1 MNNGLKNYTKQIR
14 LTVGNAAET
23 SININKEDANLHIS
37 LPLITTIGLNPIE
50 TILTFNL
57 QDKDEIDL
65 FGKGFKL
72 NFFNKVT
79 SSGTTIKVKNS
90 DGTIDEY
97 KSEDNYKNKETGLE
111 VKKIDDDN
119 YGAYHYEMKDKY
131 GNITEFKTTQ
141 NYPKTIS
148 YKNGDKLTTDFVAL
162 TKYINNG
169 KGDEIRFTKN
179 GSDYITKVEY
189 YHNNS
194 LINGVDIAYDSNKFI
209 SKISYRNGNTI
220 VGTSTFTF
228 LDSEITI
235 IDDLSGYRMKY
246 DLSNNRVVS
255 FIEGYDVKFTN
266 GHKTTIEY
274 NDRFTTL
281 INYKGKKT
289 YSFFDSDNLPTFE
302 MNEENEIVETEFDK
316 ETKALK
322 SNSGSIS
329 FNTLENLLDS
339 TDISSFDNSG
349 LTVTKVSQTDAKFK
363 NIIGDSVYRLS
374 GTGTL
379 TKTISINGL
388 ASDNT
393 LAVLFGKQ
401 LTPSTDKSYV
411 EVSLS
416 AGSTDTDKFDEIKVD
431 NLFELMT
438 LGTSATKSFDKVTL
452 TIKLV
457 GNAVIEIGGVKI
469 AKKEFASFYNYDE
482 SGNTTQLS
490 GGSKTTNMTY
500 GSNNLPSS
508 SIGIDSTMFN
518 YEYDDYGNLIKA
530 QTAYGSKIENK
541 YDSTYKSNLISN
553 KVTNKDG
560 TKILETT
567 REYMSD
573 GRFVASSTDE
583 LGNKTTYDEYDAF
596 GKIKKVTNA
605 LGAVSKFSYNS
616 DDTLNKI
623 LLEKGTDSVSVSY
636 SYDSKKRLSKVT
648 LENGSIYDFVYDSLS
663 NIKEI
668 KLNGTLIFAYE
679 YELSTGNLIKQTY
692 GKNSDAYIFE
702 YDDNNLISKIYYQ
715 PVNGSKLLKVKYSYD
730 EKKRITKVENGNSY
744 LLNSYEYD
752 QEDRVKTVKTSNSEI
767 NNSYDNLGNI
777 NAKAFKVNEQKY
789 YSSYDTVSRSKGSH
803 PESIYAAFAKLNGY
817 IGMFETDGNLVCS
830 LYKESLLPIINHKDI
845 NANLVTKMDG
855 VIPYISVNYANRL
868 SYKLTNK
875 DYSDPCGHISFWFKS
890 NTTVSSTSKKY
901 LFSVHTSFVGNHAS
915 LGQNVLF
922 PGFIG
927 VYLLGK
933 RIYLEVIDDN
943 NVHYDLIK
951 SDYDVDLSKWNFVS
965 LNFMNRYDG
974 IGYPDLCEYALVV
987 NAHRQTYK
995 KQDPR
1000 LYVDINPEP
1009 VMNIGHKYDGKN
1021 SYEDFSG
1028 KITGLLIGRRT
1039 YFLNDIVNKFYR
1051 LTKDYLIDNQL
1062 VDNDA
1067 KIVDFSQTNLF
1078 SINQEIHNLFE
1089 IYPLQNNVVSLN
1101 GKRPIKFNIR
1111 NVSALDKDR
1120 TFNFNSINKRYSY
1133 VADGEEL
1140 VYDFGISSLGTIAM
1154 RAYTDVNEN
1163 KQYLF
1168 EGKDE
1173 SGNVF
1178 GLFRNSNKSL
1188 VIDVNGSKLT
1198 TNLLFE
1204 TNKWQSVSLS
1214 FKENISSSSQ
1224 SSKYLDI
1231 RVTVDDKTWSA
1242 SEAITFSYKKL
1253 DFMIGR
1259 SHKEVTIPMI
1269 FGSYKTTYPLY
1280 GQIEM
1285 IATRAAYC
1293 EASTLSSLVNELKG
1307 LTKVSEFDEFGML
1320 KKVDIHECGNSILS
1334 NTYEYKKRSNNS
1346 KYISKQIKTEKIK
1359 VGSET
1364 YTRSYES
1371 DALGNITK
1379 ITDST
1384 FGSHSYEYDS
1394 RGFLIKA
1401 DDETYSYDKNGN
1413 IVKKG
1418 DYTLTYDSSIKDRLV
1433 SFNGTKIEYD
1443 SSNPLNPRKYG
1454 SNTYQF
1460 EGRRL
1465 VRWLYGGGYYDYV
1478 YNDQG
1483 LRIKKTDYRGV
1494 TWDYIYDGNK
1504 LIREKSINNTLDFL
1518 YDEYDNLY
1526 GFIKDNSEKYL
1537 YIRDQLQNIIGITD
1551 INGEIVVKYSYDAWG
1566 ALKNIEDTSSSG
1578 IGKLNPFRFK
1588 GYYYDNESSMYY
1600 CKTRYYVPQWGR
1612 WLSPDSIEYLNPESV
1627 NKLNLYTYA
1636 NNNPVI
1642 YYDPDGHMALLCAL
1656 LILGAIGM
1664 VANVGSQALTDLAY
1678 RNEFKWENYLV
1689 AAGAGFLGGMCYAI
1703 PGVGSIVSA
1712 AVTSGLTTAG
1722 QMIVSGEYY
1731 DGWDYLIMAGGS
1743 AILSGLTAWEFG
1755 KISNNLSFFKDSN
1768 FILDNFSKFATN
1780 YGGIT
1785 LKSTVILQAAGQIAI
1800 RETIAGFV
1808 GAPLSGIP
1816 GYFDRVYRLNKQG
1829 LSPVDSFLYAF

>member
-1 MNNGLKNYTKQIR
+1 MK
-14 LTVGNAAET
+14 
-23 SININKEDANLHIS
+23 
-37 LPLITTIGLNPIE
+37 
-50 TILTFNL
+50 LTF
-57 QDKDEIDL
+57 
-65 FGKGFKL
+65 
-72 NFFNKVT
+72 
-79 SSGTTIKVKNS
+79 
-90 DGTIDEY
+90 
-97 KSEDNYKNKETGLE
+97 ED
-111 VKKIDDDN
+111 
-119 YGAYHYEMKDKY
+119 
-131 GNITEFKTTQ
+131 
-141 NYPKTIS
+141 
-148 YKNGDKLTTDFVAL
+148 
-162 TKYINNG
+162 
-169 KGDEIRFTKN
+169 
-179 GSDYITKVEY
+179 
-189 YHNNS
+189 
-194 LINGVDIAYDSNKFI
+194 
-209 SKISYRNGNTI
+209 
-220 VGTSTFTF
+220 
-228 LDSEITI
+228 
-235 IDDLSGYRMKY
+235 
-246 DLSNNRVVS
+246 
-255 FIEGYDVKFTN
+255 
-266 GHKTTIEY
+266 
-274 NDRFTTL
+274 
-281 INYKGKKT
+281 
-289 YSFFDSDNLPTFE
+289 
-302 MNEENEIVETEFDK
+302 
-316 ETKALK
+316 
-322 SNSGSIS
+322 
-329 FNTLENLLDS
+329 
-339 TDISSFDNSG
+339 
-349 LTVTKVSQTDAKFK
+349 
-363 NIIGDSVYRLS
+363 
-374 GTGTL
+374 
-379 TKTISINGL
+379 
-388 ASDNT
+388 
-393 LAVLFGKQ
+393 
-401 LTPSTDKSYV
+401 
-411 EVSLS
+411 
-416 AGSTDTDKFDEIKVD
+416 
-431 NLFELMT
+431 
-438 LGTSATKSFDKVTL
+438 
-452 TIKLV
+452 
-457 GNAVIEIGGVKI
+457 
-469 AKKEFASFYNYDE
+469 
-482 SGNTTQLS
+482 
-490 GGSKTTNMTY
+490 
-500 GSNNLPSS
+500 
-508 SIGIDSTMFN
+508 
-518 YEYDDYGNLIKA
+518 
-530 QTAYGSKIENK
+530 
-541 YDSTYKSNLISN
+541 
-553 KVTNKDG
+553 
-560 TKILETT
+560 
-567 REYMSD
+567 
-573 GRFVASSTDE
+573 
-583 LGNKTTYDEYDAF
+583 
-596 GKIKKVTNA
+596 KIKIV
-605 LGAVSKFSYNS
+605 
-616 DDTLNKI
+616 
-623 LLEKGTDSVSVSY
+623 
-636 SYDSKKRLSKVT
+636 
-648 LENGSIYDFVYDSLS
+648 
-663 NIKEI
+663 
-668 KLNGTLIFAYE
+668 
-679 YELSTGNLIKQTY
+679 
-692 GKNSDAYIFE
+692 
-702 YDDNNLISKIYYQ
+702 
-715 PVNGSKLLKVKYSYD
+715 
-730 EKKRITKVENGNSY
+730 
-744 LLNSYEYD
+744 
-752 QEDRVKTVKTSNSEI
+752 
-767 NNSYDNLGNI
+767 
-777 NAKAFKVNEQKY
+777 
-789 YSSYDTVSRSKGSH
+789 
-803 PESIYAAFAKLNGY
+803 
-817 IGMFETDGNLVCS
+817 
-830 LYKESLLPIINHKDI
+830 
-845 NANLVTKMDG
+845 
-855 VIPYISVNYANRL
+855 
-868 SYKLTNK
+868 
-875 DYSDPCGHISFWFKS
+875 
-890 NTTVSSTSKKY
+890 
-901 LFSVHTSFVGNHAS
+901 
-915 LGQNVLF
+915 
-922 PGFIG
+922 
-927 VYLLGK
+927 
-933 RIYLEVIDDN
+933 
-943 NVHYDLIK
+943 
-951 SDYDVDLSKWNFVS
+951 
-965 LNFMNRYDG
+965 
-974 IGYPDLCEYALVV
+974 
-987 NAHRQTYK
+987 
-995 KQDPR
+995 R

-1067 KIVDFSQTNLF
+1067 KTVDFSQTNLF

-1140 VYDFGISSLGTIAM
+1140 VYDFCISSLGTIAM

-1242 SEAITFSYKKL
+1242 SESVTFSYKKL

-1269 FGSYKTTYPLY
+1269 FGSYKTSYPLY

-1384 FGSHSYEYDS
+1384 FGSHTYEYDS

-1418 DYTLTYDSSIKDRLV
+1418 DYTLTYDSNIKDRLV

-1494 TWDYIYDGNK
+1494 TWNYIYDGNK

-1526 GFIKDNSEKYL
+1526 GFIKDNTEKYL

-1551 INGEIVVKYSYDAWG
+1551 INGKIVVKYSYDAWG
-1566 ALKNIEDTSSSG
+1566 AIKSIIDTSSSG

-1612 WLSPDSIEYLNPESV
+1612 WLSPDSIEYLNPESI

-1731 DGWDYLIMAGGS
+1731 DCWDYLIMAGGS

>member
-1 MNNGLKNYTKQIR
+1 MK
-14 LTVGNAAET
+14 
-23 SININKEDANLHIS
+23 
-37 LPLITTIGLNPIE
+37 
-50 TILTFNL
+50 LTF
-57 QDKDEIDL
+57 
-65 FGKGFKL
+65 
-72 NFFNKVT
+72 
-79 SSGTTIKVKNS
+79 
-90 DGTIDEY
+90 
-97 KSEDNYKNKETGLE
+97 ED
-111 VKKIDDDN
+111 
-119 YGAYHYEMKDKY
+119 
-131 GNITEFKTTQ
+131 
-141 NYPKTIS
+141 
-148 YKNGDKLTTDFVAL
+148 
-162 TKYINNG
+162 
-169 KGDEIRFTKN
+169 
-179 GSDYITKVEY
+179 
-189 YHNNS
+189 
-194 LINGVDIAYDSNKFI
+194 
-209 SKISYRNGNTI
+209 
-220 VGTSTFTF
+220 
-228 LDSEITI
+228 
-235 IDDLSGYRMKY
+235 
-246 DLSNNRVVS
+246 
-255 FIEGYDVKFTN
+255 
-266 GHKTTIEY
+266 
-274 NDRFTTL
+274 
-281 INYKGKKT
+281 
-289 YSFFDSDNLPTFE
+289 
-302 MNEENEIVETEFDK
+302 
-316 ETKALK
+316 
-322 SNSGSIS
+322 
-329 FNTLENLLDS
+329 
-339 TDISSFDNSG
+339 
-349 LTVTKVSQTDAKFK
+349 
-363 NIIGDSVYRLS
+363 
-374 GTGTL
+374 
-379 TKTISINGL
+379 
-388 ASDNT
+388 
-393 LAVLFGKQ
+393 
-401 LTPSTDKSYV
+401 
-411 EVSLS
+411 
-416 AGSTDTDKFDEIKVD
+416 
-431 NLFELMT
+431 
-438 LGTSATKSFDKVTL
+438 
-452 TIKLV
+452 
-457 GNAVIEIGGVKI
+457 
-469 AKKEFASFYNYDE
+469 
-482 SGNTTQLS
+482 
-490 GGSKTTNMTY
+490 
-500 GSNNLPSS
+500 
-508 SIGIDSTMFN
+508 
-518 YEYDDYGNLIKA
+518 
-530 QTAYGSKIENK
+530 
-541 YDSTYKSNLISN
+541 
-553 KVTNKDG
+553 
-560 TKILETT
+560 
-567 REYMSD
+567 
-573 GRFVASSTDE
+573 
-583 LGNKTTYDEYDAF
+583 
-596 GKIKKVTNA
+596 KIKIV
-605 LGAVSKFSYNS
+605 
-616 DDTLNKI
+616 
-623 LLEKGTDSVSVSY
+623 
-636 SYDSKKRLSKVT
+636 
-648 LENGSIYDFVYDSLS
+648 
-663 NIKEI
+663 
-668 KLNGTLIFAYE
+668 
-679 YELSTGNLIKQTY
+679 
-692 GKNSDAYIFE
+692 
-702 YDDNNLISKIYYQ
+702 
-715 PVNGSKLLKVKYSYD
+715 
-730 EKKRITKVENGNSY
+730 
-744 LLNSYEYD
+744 
-752 QEDRVKTVKTSNSEI
+752 
-767 NNSYDNLGNI
+767 
-777 NAKAFKVNEQKY
+777 
-789 YSSYDTVSRSKGSH
+789 
-803 PESIYAAFAKLNGY
+803 
-817 IGMFETDGNLVCS
+817 
-830 LYKESLLPIINHKDI
+830 
-845 NANLVTKMDG
+845 
-855 VIPYISVNYANRL
+855 
-868 SYKLTNK
+868 
-875 DYSDPCGHISFWFKS
+875 
-890 NTTVSSTSKKY
+890 
-901 LFSVHTSFVGNHAS
+901 
-915 LGQNVLF
+915 
-922 PGFIG
+922 
-927 VYLLGK
+927 
-933 RIYLEVIDDN
+933 
-943 NVHYDLIK
+943 
-951 SDYDVDLSKWNFVS
+951 
-965 LNFMNRYDG
+965 
-974 IGYPDLCEYALVV
+974 
-987 NAHRQTYK
+987 
-995 KQDPR
+995 R

-1051 LTKDYLIDNQL
+1051 LTKDYLIDNHL

-1067 KIVDFSQTNLF
+1067 KTVDFSQTNLF

-1242 SEAITFSYKKL
+1242 SESVTFSYKKL

-1269 FGSYKTTYPLY
+1269 FGSYKTSYPLY

-1394 RGFLIKA
+1394 RWFLIKA

-1478 YNDQG
+1478 YNDEG

-1494 TWDYIYDGNK
+1494 TWNYIYDGNK

-1551 INGEIVVKYSYDAWG
+1551 INGKIVVKYSYDAWG
-1566 ALKNIEDTSSSG
+1566 ALKNIEDTSSSV

-1612 WLSPDSIEYLNPESV
+1612 WLSADSIEYLNPESI

>member
-1 MNNGLKNYTKQIR
+1 MK
-14 LTVGNAAET
+14 
-23 SININKEDANLHIS
+23 
-37 LPLITTIGLNPIE
+37 
-50 TILTFNL
+50 LTF
-57 QDKDEIDL
+57 
-65 FGKGFKL
+65 
-72 NFFNKVT
+72 
-79 SSGTTIKVKNS
+79 
-90 DGTIDEY
+90 
-97 KSEDNYKNKETGLE
+97 ED
-111 VKKIDDDN
+111 
-119 YGAYHYEMKDKY
+119 
-131 GNITEFKTTQ
+131 
-141 NYPKTIS
+141 
-148 YKNGDKLTTDFVAL
+148 
-162 TKYINNG
+162 
-169 KGDEIRFTKN
+169 
-179 GSDYITKVEY
+179 
-189 YHNNS
+189 
-194 LINGVDIAYDSNKFI
+194 
-209 SKISYRNGNTI
+209 
-220 VGTSTFTF
+220 
-228 LDSEITI
+228 
-235 IDDLSGYRMKY
+235 
-246 DLSNNRVVS
+246 
-255 FIEGYDVKFTN
+255 
-266 GHKTTIEY
+266 
-274 NDRFTTL
+274 
-281 INYKGKKT
+281 
-289 YSFFDSDNLPTFE
+289 
-302 MNEENEIVETEFDK
+302 
-316 ETKALK
+316 
-322 SNSGSIS
+322 
-329 FNTLENLLDS
+329 
-339 TDISSFDNSG
+339 
-349 LTVTKVSQTDAKFK
+349 
-363 NIIGDSVYRLS
+363 
-374 GTGTL
+374 
-379 TKTISINGL
+379 
-388 ASDNT
+388 
-393 LAVLFGKQ
+393 
-401 LTPSTDKSYV
+401 
-411 EVSLS
+411 
-416 AGSTDTDKFDEIKVD
+416 
-431 NLFELMT
+431 
-438 LGTSATKSFDKVTL
+438 
-452 TIKLV
+452 
-457 GNAVIEIGGVKI
+457 
-469 AKKEFASFYNYDE
+469 
-482 SGNTTQLS
+482 
-490 GGSKTTNMTY
+490 
-500 GSNNLPSS
+500 
-508 SIGIDSTMFN
+508 
-518 YEYDDYGNLIKA
+518 
-530 QTAYGSKIENK
+530 
-541 YDSTYKSNLISN
+541 
-553 KVTNKDG
+553 
-560 TKILETT
+560 
-567 REYMSD
+567 
-573 GRFVASSTDE
+573 
-583 LGNKTTYDEYDAF
+583 
-596 GKIKKVTNA
+596 KIKIV
-605 LGAVSKFSYNS
+605 
-616 DDTLNKI
+616 
-623 LLEKGTDSVSVSY
+623 
-636 SYDSKKRLSKVT
+636 
-648 LENGSIYDFVYDSLS
+648 
-663 NIKEI
+663 
-668 KLNGTLIFAYE
+668 
-679 YELSTGNLIKQTY
+679 
-692 GKNSDAYIFE
+692 
-702 YDDNNLISKIYYQ
+702 
-715 PVNGSKLLKVKYSYD
+715 
-730 EKKRITKVENGNSY
+730 
-744 LLNSYEYD
+744 
-752 QEDRVKTVKTSNSEI
+752 
-767 NNSYDNLGNI
+767 
-777 NAKAFKVNEQKY
+777 
-789 YSSYDTVSRSKGSH
+789 
-803 PESIYAAFAKLNGY
+803 
-817 IGMFETDGNLVCS
+817 
-830 LYKESLLPIINHKDI
+830 
-845 NANLVTKMDG
+845 
-855 VIPYISVNYANRL
+855 
-868 SYKLTNK
+868 
-875 DYSDPCGHISFWFKS
+875 
-890 NTTVSSTSKKY
+890 
-901 LFSVHTSFVGNHAS
+901 
-915 LGQNVLF
+915 
-922 PGFIG
+922 
-927 VYLLGK
+927 
-933 RIYLEVIDDN
+933 
-943 NVHYDLIK
+943 
-951 SDYDVDLSKWNFVS
+951 
-965 LNFMNRYDG
+965 
-974 IGYPDLCEYALVV
+974 
-987 NAHRQTYK
+987 
-995 KQDPR
+995 R

-1067 KIVDFSQTNLF
+1067 KTVDFSQTNLF

-1140 VYDFGISSLGTIAM
+1140 VYDFCISSLGTIAM

-1242 SEAITFSYKKL
+1242 SESVTFSYKKL

-1269 FGSYKTTYPLY
+1269 FGSYKTSYPLY

-1418 DYTLTYDSSIKDRLV
+1418 DYTLTYDSNIKDRLV

-1478 YNDQG
+1478 YNDEG
-1483 LRIKKTDYRGV
+1483 LRIKKTDYRGI
-1494 TWDYIYDGNK
+1494 TWNYIYDGNK

-1526 GFIKDNSEKYL
+1526 GFIKDNTEKYL

-1551 INGEIVVKYSYDAWG
+1551 INGKIVVKYSYDAWG
-1566 ALKNIEDTSSSG
+1566 AIKSIIDTSSSG

-1612 WLSPDSIEYLNPESV
+1612 WLSPDSIEYLNPESI

>member
-1 MNNGLKNYTKQIR
+1 MK
-14 LTVGNAAET
+14 
-23 SININKEDANLHIS
+23 
-37 LPLITTIGLNPIE
+37 
-50 TILTFNL
+50 LTF
-57 QDKDEIDL
+57 
-65 FGKGFKL
+65 
-72 NFFNKVT
+72 
-79 SSGTTIKVKNS
+79 
-90 DGTIDEY
+90 
-97 KSEDNYKNKETGLE
+97 ED
-111 VKKIDDDN
+111 
-119 YGAYHYEMKDKY
+119 
-131 GNITEFKTTQ
+131 
-141 NYPKTIS
+141 
-148 YKNGDKLTTDFVAL
+148 
-162 TKYINNG
+162 
-169 KGDEIRFTKN
+169 
-179 GSDYITKVEY
+179 
-189 YHNNS
+189 
-194 LINGVDIAYDSNKFI
+194 
-209 SKISYRNGNTI
+209 
-220 VGTSTFTF
+220 
-228 LDSEITI
+228 
-235 IDDLSGYRMKY
+235 
-246 DLSNNRVVS
+246 
-255 FIEGYDVKFTN
+255 
-266 GHKTTIEY
+266 
-274 NDRFTTL
+274 
-281 INYKGKKT
+281 
-289 YSFFDSDNLPTFE
+289 
-302 MNEENEIVETEFDK
+302 
-316 ETKALK
+316 
-322 SNSGSIS
+322 
-329 FNTLENLLDS
+329 
-339 TDISSFDNSG
+339 
-349 LTVTKVSQTDAKFK
+349 
-363 NIIGDSVYRLS
+363 
-374 GTGTL
+374 
-379 TKTISINGL
+379 
-388 ASDNT
+388 
-393 LAVLFGKQ
+393 
-401 LTPSTDKSYV
+401 
-411 EVSLS
+411 
-416 AGSTDTDKFDEIKVD
+416 
-431 NLFELMT
+431 
-438 LGTSATKSFDKVTL
+438 
-452 TIKLV
+452 
-457 GNAVIEIGGVKI
+457 
-469 AKKEFASFYNYDE
+469 
-482 SGNTTQLS
+482 
-490 GGSKTTNMTY
+490 
-500 GSNNLPSS
+500 
-508 SIGIDSTMFN
+508 
-518 YEYDDYGNLIKA
+518 
-530 QTAYGSKIENK
+530 
-541 YDSTYKSNLISN
+541 
-553 KVTNKDG
+553 
-560 TKILETT
+560 
-567 REYMSD
+567 
-573 GRFVASSTDE
+573 
-583 LGNKTTYDEYDAF
+583 
-596 GKIKKVTNA
+596 KIKIV
-605 LGAVSKFSYNS
+605 
-616 DDTLNKI
+616 
-623 LLEKGTDSVSVSY
+623 
-636 SYDSKKRLSKVT
+636 
-648 LENGSIYDFVYDSLS
+648 
-663 NIKEI
+663 
-668 KLNGTLIFAYE
+668 
-679 YELSTGNLIKQTY
+679 
-692 GKNSDAYIFE
+692 
-702 YDDNNLISKIYYQ
+702 
-715 PVNGSKLLKVKYSYD
+715 
-730 EKKRITKVENGNSY
+730 
-744 LLNSYEYD
+744 
-752 QEDRVKTVKTSNSEI
+752 
-767 NNSYDNLGNI
+767 
-777 NAKAFKVNEQKY
+777 
-789 YSSYDTVSRSKGSH
+789 
-803 PESIYAAFAKLNGY
+803 
-817 IGMFETDGNLVCS
+817 
-830 LYKESLLPIINHKDI
+830 
-845 NANLVTKMDG
+845 
-855 VIPYISVNYANRL
+855 
-868 SYKLTNK
+868 
-875 DYSDPCGHISFWFKS
+875 
-890 NTTVSSTSKKY
+890 
-901 LFSVHTSFVGNHAS
+901 
-915 LGQNVLF
+915 
-922 PGFIG
+922 
-927 VYLLGK
+927 
-933 RIYLEVIDDN
+933 
-943 NVHYDLIK
+943 
-951 SDYDVDLSKWNFVS
+951 
-965 LNFMNRYDG
+965 
-974 IGYPDLCEYALVV
+974 
-987 NAHRQTYK
+987 
-995 KQDPR
+995 R

-1067 KIVDFSQTNLF
+1067 KTVDFSQTNLF

-1242 SEAITFSYKKL
+1242 SESVTFSYKKL

-1269 FGSYKTTYPLY
+1269 FGSYKTSYPLY

-1307 LTKVSEFDEFGML
+1307 LTKVSEFNEFGML

-1394 RGFLIKA
+1394 RWFLIKA

-1478 YNDQG
+1478 YNDEG
-1483 LRIKKTDYRGV
+1483 LRIKKTDYRGI
-1494 TWDYIYDGNK
+1494 TWNYIYDGNK

-1551 INGEIVVKYSYDAWG
+1551 INGKIVVKYSYDAWG

-1612 WLSPDSIEYLNPESV
+1612 WLSADSIEYLNPESI

>member
-1 MNNGLKNYTKQIR
+1 MK
-14 LTVGNAAET
+14 
-23 SININKEDANLHIS
+23 
-37 LPLITTIGLNPIE
+37 
-50 TILTFNL
+50 LTF
-57 QDKDEIDL
+57 
-65 FGKGFKL
+65 
-72 NFFNKVT
+72 
-79 SSGTTIKVKNS
+79 
-90 DGTIDEY
+90 
-97 KSEDNYKNKETGLE
+97 ED
-111 VKKIDDDN
+111 
-119 YGAYHYEMKDKY
+119 
-131 GNITEFKTTQ
+131 
-141 NYPKTIS
+141 
-148 YKNGDKLTTDFVAL
+148 
-162 TKYINNG
+162 
-169 KGDEIRFTKN
+169 
-179 GSDYITKVEY
+179 
-189 YHNNS
+189 
-194 LINGVDIAYDSNKFI
+194 
-209 SKISYRNGNTI
+209 
-220 VGTSTFTF
+220 
-228 LDSEITI
+228 
-235 IDDLSGYRMKY
+235 
-246 DLSNNRVVS
+246 
-255 FIEGYDVKFTN
+255 
-266 GHKTTIEY
+266 
-274 NDRFTTL
+274 
-281 INYKGKKT
+281 
-289 YSFFDSDNLPTFE
+289 
-302 MNEENEIVETEFDK
+302 
-316 ETKALK
+316 
-322 SNSGSIS
+322 
-329 FNTLENLLDS
+329 
-339 TDISSFDNSG
+339 
-349 LTVTKVSQTDAKFK
+349 
-363 NIIGDSVYRLS
+363 
-374 GTGTL
+374 
-379 TKTISINGL
+379 
-388 ASDNT
+388 
-393 LAVLFGKQ
+393 
-401 LTPSTDKSYV
+401 
-411 EVSLS
+411 
-416 AGSTDTDKFDEIKVD
+416 
-431 NLFELMT
+431 
-438 LGTSATKSFDKVTL
+438 
-452 TIKLV
+452 
-457 GNAVIEIGGVKI
+457 
-469 AKKEFASFYNYDE
+469 
-482 SGNTTQLS
+482 
-490 GGSKTTNMTY
+490 
-500 GSNNLPSS
+500 
-508 SIGIDSTMFN
+508 
-518 YEYDDYGNLIKA
+518 
-530 QTAYGSKIENK
+530 
-541 YDSTYKSNLISN
+541 
-553 KVTNKDG
+553 
-560 TKILETT
+560 
-567 REYMSD
+567 
-573 GRFVASSTDE
+573 
-583 LGNKTTYDEYDAF
+583 
-596 GKIKKVTNA
+596 KIKIV
-605 LGAVSKFSYNS
+605 
-616 DDTLNKI
+616 
-623 LLEKGTDSVSVSY
+623 
-636 SYDSKKRLSKVT
+636 
-648 LENGSIYDFVYDSLS
+648 
-663 NIKEI
+663 
-668 KLNGTLIFAYE
+668 
-679 YELSTGNLIKQTY
+679 
-692 GKNSDAYIFE
+692 
-702 YDDNNLISKIYYQ
+702 
-715 PVNGSKLLKVKYSYD
+715 
-730 EKKRITKVENGNSY
+730 
-744 LLNSYEYD
+744 
-752 QEDRVKTVKTSNSEI
+752 
-767 NNSYDNLGNI
+767 
-777 NAKAFKVNEQKY
+777 
-789 YSSYDTVSRSKGSH
+789 
-803 PESIYAAFAKLNGY
+803 
-817 IGMFETDGNLVCS
+817 
-830 LYKESLLPIINHKDI
+830 
-845 NANLVTKMDG
+845 
-855 VIPYISVNYANRL
+855 
-868 SYKLTNK
+868 
-875 DYSDPCGHISFWFKS
+875 
-890 NTTVSSTSKKY
+890 
-901 LFSVHTSFVGNHAS
+901 
-915 LGQNVLF
+915 
-922 PGFIG
+922 
-927 VYLLGK
+927 
-933 RIYLEVIDDN
+933 
-943 NVHYDLIK
+943 
-951 SDYDVDLSKWNFVS
+951 
-965 LNFMNRYDG
+965 
-974 IGYPDLCEYALVV
+974 
-987 NAHRQTYK
+987 
-995 KQDPR
+995 R

-1242 SEAITFSYKKL
+1242 SESVTFSYKKL

-1418 DYTLTYDSSIKDRLV
+1418 DYTLTYDSNIKDRLV

-1478 YNDQG
+1478 YNDEG

-1494 TWDYIYDGNK
+1494 TWNYIYDGNK
-1504 LIREKSINNTLDFL
+1504 LIREASINNTLDFL

-1551 INGEIVVKYSYDAWG
+1551 INGKIVVKYSYDAWG

-1588 GYYYDNESSMYY
+1588 GYYYDNESRLFIVGQ
-1600 CKTRYYVPQWGR
+1600 RYYNPEFCRFIQPVDASTLTPYSINEFNMFT
-1612 WLSPDSIEYLNPESV
+1612 LEDNSPTNNFHFNIKLNYVGLYRTNSRLLNYLNSYLMLSDFDYSK
-1627 NKLNLYTYA
+1627 NHR
-1636 NNNPVI
+1636 NPNRGNPNSI
-1642 YYDPDGHMALLCAL
+1642 GRIFYPDGSPKQEREYGPDGRPVVDHDHHPGEDVGYDHDHDWNWGKKPPRQPAREPNKAAAVLGIVGTGLV
-1656 LILGAIGM
+1656 LIWL
-1664 VANVGSQALTDLAY
+1664 VANDITGFGAADDGLIPA
-1678 RNEFKWENYLV
+1678 V
-1689 AAGAGFLGGMCYAI
+1689 A
-1703 PGVGSIVSA
+1703 
-1712 AVTSGLTTAG
+1712 TSFVAF
-1722 QMIVSGEYY
+1722 
-1731 DGWDYLIMAGGS
+1731 W
-1743 AILSGLTAWEFG
+1743 AILFNKGD
-1755 KISNNLSFFKDSN
+1755 NN
-1768 FILDNFSKFATN
+1768 IW
-1780 YGGIT
+1780 
-1785 LKSTVILQAAGQIAI
+1785 
-1800 RETIAGFV
+1800 
-1808 GAPLSGIP
+1808 
-1816 GYFDRVYRLNKQG
+1816 
-1829 LSPVDSFLYAF
+1829 

>member
-1 MNNGLKNYTKQIR
+1 MK
-14 LTVGNAAET
+14 
-23 SININKEDANLHIS
+23 
-37 LPLITTIGLNPIE
+37 
-50 TILTFNL
+50 LTF
-57 QDKDEIDL
+57 
-65 FGKGFKL
+65 
-72 NFFNKVT
+72 
-79 SSGTTIKVKNS
+79 
-90 DGTIDEY
+90 
-97 KSEDNYKNKETGLE
+97 ED
-111 VKKIDDDN
+111 
-119 YGAYHYEMKDKY
+119 
-131 GNITEFKTTQ
+131 
-141 NYPKTIS
+141 
-148 YKNGDKLTTDFVAL
+148 
-162 TKYINNG
+162 
-169 KGDEIRFTKN
+169 
-179 GSDYITKVEY
+179 
-189 YHNNS
+189 
-194 LINGVDIAYDSNKFI
+194 
-209 SKISYRNGNTI
+209 
-220 VGTSTFTF
+220 
-228 LDSEITI
+228 
-235 IDDLSGYRMKY
+235 
-246 DLSNNRVVS
+246 
-255 FIEGYDVKFTN
+255 
-266 GHKTTIEY
+266 
-274 NDRFTTL
+274 
-281 INYKGKKT
+281 
-289 YSFFDSDNLPTFE
+289 
-302 MNEENEIVETEFDK
+302 
-316 ETKALK
+316 
-322 SNSGSIS
+322 
-329 FNTLENLLDS
+329 
-339 TDISSFDNSG
+339 
-349 LTVTKVSQTDAKFK
+349 
-363 NIIGDSVYRLS
+363 
-374 GTGTL
+374 
-379 TKTISINGL
+379 
-388 ASDNT
+388 
-393 LAVLFGKQ
+393 
-401 LTPSTDKSYV
+401 
-411 EVSLS
+411 
-416 AGSTDTDKFDEIKVD
+416 
-431 NLFELMT
+431 
-438 LGTSATKSFDKVTL
+438 
-452 TIKLV
+452 
-457 GNAVIEIGGVKI
+457 
-469 AKKEFASFYNYDE
+469 
-482 SGNTTQLS
+482 
-490 GGSKTTNMTY
+490 
-500 GSNNLPSS
+500 
-508 SIGIDSTMFN
+508 
-518 YEYDDYGNLIKA
+518 
-530 QTAYGSKIENK
+530 
-541 YDSTYKSNLISN
+541 
-553 KVTNKDG
+553 
-560 TKILETT
+560 
-567 REYMSD
+567 
-573 GRFVASSTDE
+573 
-583 LGNKTTYDEYDAF
+583 
-596 GKIKKVTNA
+596 KIKIV
-605 LGAVSKFSYNS
+605 
-616 DDTLNKI
+616 
-623 LLEKGTDSVSVSY
+623 
-636 SYDSKKRLSKVT
+636 
-648 LENGSIYDFVYDSLS
+648 
-663 NIKEI
+663 
-668 KLNGTLIFAYE
+668 
-679 YELSTGNLIKQTY
+679 
-692 GKNSDAYIFE
+692 
-702 YDDNNLISKIYYQ
+702 
-715 PVNGSKLLKVKYSYD
+715 
-730 EKKRITKVENGNSY
+730 
-744 LLNSYEYD
+744 
-752 QEDRVKTVKTSNSEI
+752 
-767 NNSYDNLGNI
+767 
-777 NAKAFKVNEQKY
+777 
-789 YSSYDTVSRSKGSH
+789 
-803 PESIYAAFAKLNGY
+803 
-817 IGMFETDGNLVCS
+817 
-830 LYKESLLPIINHKDI
+830 
-845 NANLVTKMDG
+845 
-855 VIPYISVNYANRL
+855 
-868 SYKLTNK
+868 
-875 DYSDPCGHISFWFKS
+875 
-890 NTTVSSTSKKY
+890 
-901 LFSVHTSFVGNHAS
+901 
-915 LGQNVLF
+915 
-922 PGFIG
+922 
-927 VYLLGK
+927 
-933 RIYLEVIDDN
+933 
-943 NVHYDLIK
+943 
-951 SDYDVDLSKWNFVS
+951 
-965 LNFMNRYDG
+965 
-974 IGYPDLCEYALVV
+974 
-987 NAHRQTYK
+987 
-995 KQDPR
+995 R

-1067 KIVDFSQTNLF
+1067 KTVDFSQTNLF

-1242 SEAITFSYKKL
+1242 SESVTFSYKKL

-1269 FGSYKTTYPLY
+1269 FGSYKTSYPLY

-1384 FGSHSYEYDS
+1384 FGSHTYEYDS

-1494 TWDYIYDGNK
+1494 TWNYIYDGNK

-1526 GFIKDNSEKYL
+1526 GFIKDNTEKYL

-1551 INGEIVVKYSYDAWG
+1551 INGKIVVKYSYDAWG
-1566 ALKNIEDTSSSG
+1566 AIKSIIDTSSSG

-1612 WLSPDSIEYLNPESV
+1612 WLSPDSIEYLNPESI

-1731 DGWDYLIMAGGS
+1731 DCWDYLIMAGGS

>member
-1 MNNGLKNYTKQIR
+1 MK
-14 LTVGNAAET
+14 
-23 SININKEDANLHIS
+23 
-37 LPLITTIGLNPIE
+37 
-50 TILTFNL
+50 LTF
-57 QDKDEIDL
+57 
-65 FGKGFKL
+65 
-72 NFFNKVT
+72 
-79 SSGTTIKVKNS
+79 
-90 DGTIDEY
+90 
-97 KSEDNYKNKETGLE
+97 ED
-111 VKKIDDDN
+111 
-119 YGAYHYEMKDKY
+119 
-131 GNITEFKTTQ
+131 
-141 NYPKTIS
+141 
-148 YKNGDKLTTDFVAL
+148 
-162 TKYINNG
+162 
-169 KGDEIRFTKN
+169 
-179 GSDYITKVEY
+179 
-189 YHNNS
+189 
-194 LINGVDIAYDSNKFI
+194 
-209 SKISYRNGNTI
+209 
-220 VGTSTFTF
+220 
-228 LDSEITI
+228 
-235 IDDLSGYRMKY
+235 
-246 DLSNNRVVS
+246 
-255 FIEGYDVKFTN
+255 
-266 GHKTTIEY
+266 
-274 NDRFTTL
+274 
-281 INYKGKKT
+281 
-289 YSFFDSDNLPTFE
+289 
-302 MNEENEIVETEFDK
+302 
-316 ETKALK
+316 
-322 SNSGSIS
+322 
-329 FNTLENLLDS
+329 
-339 TDISSFDNSG
+339 
-349 LTVTKVSQTDAKFK
+349 
-363 NIIGDSVYRLS
+363 
-374 GTGTL
+374 
-379 TKTISINGL
+379 
-388 ASDNT
+388 
-393 LAVLFGKQ
+393 
-401 LTPSTDKSYV
+401 
-411 EVSLS
+411 
-416 AGSTDTDKFDEIKVD
+416 
-431 NLFELMT
+431 
-438 LGTSATKSFDKVTL
+438 
-452 TIKLV
+452 
-457 GNAVIEIGGVKI
+457 
-469 AKKEFASFYNYDE
+469 
-482 SGNTTQLS
+482 
-490 GGSKTTNMTY
+490 
-500 GSNNLPSS
+500 
-508 SIGIDSTMFN
+508 
-518 YEYDDYGNLIKA
+518 
-530 QTAYGSKIENK
+530 
-541 YDSTYKSNLISN
+541 
-553 KVTNKDG
+553 
-560 TKILETT
+560 
-567 REYMSD
+567 
-573 GRFVASSTDE
+573 
-583 LGNKTTYDEYDAF
+583 
-596 GKIKKVTNA
+596 KIKIV
-605 LGAVSKFSYNS
+605 
-616 DDTLNKI
+616 
-623 LLEKGTDSVSVSY
+623 
-636 SYDSKKRLSKVT
+636 
-648 LENGSIYDFVYDSLS
+648 
-663 NIKEI
+663 
-668 KLNGTLIFAYE
+668 
-679 YELSTGNLIKQTY
+679 
-692 GKNSDAYIFE
+692 
-702 YDDNNLISKIYYQ
+702 
-715 PVNGSKLLKVKYSYD
+715 
-730 EKKRITKVENGNSY
+730 
-744 LLNSYEYD
+744 
-752 QEDRVKTVKTSNSEI
+752 
-767 NNSYDNLGNI
+767 
-777 NAKAFKVNEQKY
+777 
-789 YSSYDTVSRSKGSH
+789 
-803 PESIYAAFAKLNGY
+803 
-817 IGMFETDGNLVCS
+817 
-830 LYKESLLPIINHKDI
+830 
-845 NANLVTKMDG
+845 
-855 VIPYISVNYANRL
+855 
-868 SYKLTNK
+868 
-875 DYSDPCGHISFWFKS
+875 
-890 NTTVSSTSKKY
+890 
-901 LFSVHTSFVGNHAS
+901 
-915 LGQNVLF
+915 
-922 PGFIG
+922 
-927 VYLLGK
+927 
-933 RIYLEVIDDN
+933 
-943 NVHYDLIK
+943 
-951 SDYDVDLSKWNFVS
+951 
-965 LNFMNRYDG
+965 
-974 IGYPDLCEYALVV
+974 
-987 NAHRQTYK
+987 
-995 KQDPR
+995 R

-1028 KITGLLIGRRT
+1028 KITCLLIGRRT

-1067 KIVDFSQTNLF
+1067 KTVDFSQTNLF

-1242 SEAITFSYKKL
+1242 SESVTFSYKKL

-1334 NTYEYKKRSNNS
+1334 NTYEYKTRSNNS

-1494 TWDYIYDGNK
+1494 TWNYIYDGNK

-1551 INGEIVVKYSYDAWG
+1551 INGKIVVKYSYDAWG

-1588 GYYYDNESSMYY
+1588 GYYYDNESRLFIVGQ
-1600 CKTRYYVPQWGR
+1600 RYYNPEFCRFIQPVDASTLTPYSINEFNMFT
-1612 WLSPDSIEYLNPESV
+1612 LEDNSPTNNFHFNIKLNYVGLYRTNSRLLNYLNSYLMLSDFDYSK
-1627 NKLNLYTYA
+1627 NHR
-1636 NNNPVI
+1636 NPNRGNPNSI
-1642 YYDPDGHMALLCAL
+1642 GRIFYPDGSPKQEREYGPDGRPVVDHDHHPGEDVGYDHDHDWNWGKKPPRQPAREPNKAAAVLGIVGTGLV
-1656 LILGAIGM
+1656 LIWL
-1664 VANVGSQALTDLAY
+1664 VANDITGFGAADDGLIPA
-1678 RNEFKWENYLV
+1678 V
-1689 AAGAGFLGGMCYAI
+1689 A
-1703 PGVGSIVSA
+1703 
-1712 AVTSGLTTAG
+1712 TSFVAF
-1722 QMIVSGEYY
+1722 
-1731 DGWDYLIMAGGS
+1731 W
-1743 AILSGLTAWEFG
+1743 AILFNKGD
-1755 KISNNLSFFKDSN
+1755 NN
-1768 FILDNFSKFATN
+1768 IW
-1780 YGGIT
+1780 
-1785 LKSTVILQAAGQIAI
+1785 
-1800 RETIAGFV
+1800 
-1808 GAPLSGIP
+1808 
-1816 GYFDRVYRLNKQG
+1816 
-1829 LSPVDSFLYAF
+1829 

>member
-1 MNNGLKNYTKQIR
+1 MK
-14 LTVGNAAET
+14 
-23 SININKEDANLHIS
+23 
-37 LPLITTIGLNPIE
+37 
-50 TILTFNL
+50 LTF
-57 QDKDEIDL
+57 
-65 FGKGFKL
+65 
-72 NFFNKVT
+72 
-79 SSGTTIKVKNS
+79 
-90 DGTIDEY
+90 
-97 KSEDNYKNKETGLE
+97 ED
-111 VKKIDDDN
+111 
-119 YGAYHYEMKDKY
+119 
-131 GNITEFKTTQ
+131 
-141 NYPKTIS
+141 
-148 YKNGDKLTTDFVAL
+148 
-162 TKYINNG
+162 
-169 KGDEIRFTKN
+169 
-179 GSDYITKVEY
+179 
-189 YHNNS
+189 
-194 LINGVDIAYDSNKFI
+194 
-209 SKISYRNGNTI
+209 
-220 VGTSTFTF
+220 
-228 LDSEITI
+228 
-235 IDDLSGYRMKY
+235 
-246 DLSNNRVVS
+246 
-255 FIEGYDVKFTN
+255 
-266 GHKTTIEY
+266 
-274 NDRFTTL
+274 
-281 INYKGKKT
+281 
-289 YSFFDSDNLPTFE
+289 
-302 MNEENEIVETEFDK
+302 
-316 ETKALK
+316 
-322 SNSGSIS
+322 
-329 FNTLENLLDS
+329 
-339 TDISSFDNSG
+339 
-349 LTVTKVSQTDAKFK
+349 
-363 NIIGDSVYRLS
+363 
-374 GTGTL
+374 
-379 TKTISINGL
+379 
-388 ASDNT
+388 
-393 LAVLFGKQ
+393 
-401 LTPSTDKSYV
+401 
-411 EVSLS
+411 
-416 AGSTDTDKFDEIKVD
+416 
-431 NLFELMT
+431 
-438 LGTSATKSFDKVTL
+438 
-452 TIKLV
+452 
-457 GNAVIEIGGVKI
+457 
-469 AKKEFASFYNYDE
+469 
-482 SGNTTQLS
+482 
-490 GGSKTTNMTY
+490 
-500 GSNNLPSS
+500 
-508 SIGIDSTMFN
+508 
-518 YEYDDYGNLIKA
+518 
-530 QTAYGSKIENK
+530 
-541 YDSTYKSNLISN
+541 
-553 KVTNKDG
+553 
-560 TKILETT
+560 
-567 REYMSD
+567 
-573 GRFVASSTDE
+573 
-583 LGNKTTYDEYDAF
+583 
-596 GKIKKVTNA
+596 KIKIV
-605 LGAVSKFSYNS
+605 
-616 DDTLNKI
+616 
-623 LLEKGTDSVSVSY
+623 
-636 SYDSKKRLSKVT
+636 
-648 LENGSIYDFVYDSLS
+648 
-663 NIKEI
+663 
-668 KLNGTLIFAYE
+668 
-679 YELSTGNLIKQTY
+679 
-692 GKNSDAYIFE
+692 
-702 YDDNNLISKIYYQ
+702 
-715 PVNGSKLLKVKYSYD
+715 
-730 EKKRITKVENGNSY
+730 
-744 LLNSYEYD
+744 
-752 QEDRVKTVKTSNSEI
+752 
-767 NNSYDNLGNI
+767 
-777 NAKAFKVNEQKY
+777 
-789 YSSYDTVSRSKGSH
+789 
-803 PESIYAAFAKLNGY
+803 
-817 IGMFETDGNLVCS
+817 
-830 LYKESLLPIINHKDI
+830 
-845 NANLVTKMDG
+845 
-855 VIPYISVNYANRL
+855 
-868 SYKLTNK
+868 
-875 DYSDPCGHISFWFKS
+875 
-890 NTTVSSTSKKY
+890 
-901 LFSVHTSFVGNHAS
+901 
-915 LGQNVLF
+915 
-922 PGFIG
+922 
-927 VYLLGK
+927 
-933 RIYLEVIDDN
+933 
-943 NVHYDLIK
+943 
-951 SDYDVDLSKWNFVS
+951 
-965 LNFMNRYDG
+965 
-974 IGYPDLCEYALVV
+974 
-987 NAHRQTYK
+987 
-995 KQDPR
+995 R

-1067 KIVDFSQTNLF
+1067 KTVDFSQTNLF

-1242 SEAITFSYKKL
+1242 SESVTFSYKKL

-1269 FGSYKTTYPLY
+1269 FGSYKTSYPLY

-1394 RGFLIKA
+1394 RWFLIKA

-1478 YNDQG
+1478 YNDEG
-1483 LRIKKTDYRGV
+1483 LRIKKTDYRGI
-1494 TWDYIYDGNK
+1494 TWNYIYDGNK

-1551 INGEIVVKYSYDAWG
+1551 INGKIVVKYSYDAWG

-1612 WLSPDSIEYLNPESV
+1612 WLSADSIEYLNPESI

-1808 GAPLSGIP
+1808 VAPLSGIP

>member
-1 MNNGLKNYTKQIR
+1 MK
-14 LTVGNAAET
+14 
-23 SININKEDANLHIS
+23 
-37 LPLITTIGLNPIE
+37 
-50 TILTFNL
+50 LTF
-57 QDKDEIDL
+57 
-65 FGKGFKL
+65 
-72 NFFNKVT
+72 
-79 SSGTTIKVKNS
+79 
-90 DGTIDEY
+90 
-97 KSEDNYKNKETGLE
+97 ED
-111 VKKIDDDN
+111 
-119 YGAYHYEMKDKY
+119 
-131 GNITEFKTTQ
+131 
-141 NYPKTIS
+141 
-148 YKNGDKLTTDFVAL
+148 
-162 TKYINNG
+162 
-169 KGDEIRFTKN
+169 
-179 GSDYITKVEY
+179 
-189 YHNNS
+189 
-194 LINGVDIAYDSNKFI
+194 
-209 SKISYRNGNTI
+209 
-220 VGTSTFTF
+220 
-228 LDSEITI
+228 
-235 IDDLSGYRMKY
+235 
-246 DLSNNRVVS
+246 
-255 FIEGYDVKFTN
+255 
-266 GHKTTIEY
+266 
-274 NDRFTTL
+274 
-281 INYKGKKT
+281 
-289 YSFFDSDNLPTFE
+289 
-302 MNEENEIVETEFDK
+302 
-316 ETKALK
+316 
-322 SNSGSIS
+322 
-329 FNTLENLLDS
+329 
-339 TDISSFDNSG
+339 
-349 LTVTKVSQTDAKFK
+349 
-363 NIIGDSVYRLS
+363 
-374 GTGTL
+374 
-379 TKTISINGL
+379 
-388 ASDNT
+388 
-393 LAVLFGKQ
+393 
-401 LTPSTDKSYV
+401 
-411 EVSLS
+411 
-416 AGSTDTDKFDEIKVD
+416 
-431 NLFELMT
+431 
-438 LGTSATKSFDKVTL
+438 
-452 TIKLV
+452 
-457 GNAVIEIGGVKI
+457 
-469 AKKEFASFYNYDE
+469 
-482 SGNTTQLS
+482 
-490 GGSKTTNMTY
+490 
-500 GSNNLPSS
+500 
-508 SIGIDSTMFN
+508 
-518 YEYDDYGNLIKA
+518 
-530 QTAYGSKIENK
+530 
-541 YDSTYKSNLISN
+541 
-553 KVTNKDG
+553 
-560 TKILETT
+560 
-567 REYMSD
+567 
-573 GRFVASSTDE
+573 
-583 LGNKTTYDEYDAF
+583 
-596 GKIKKVTNA
+596 KIKIV
-605 LGAVSKFSYNS
+605 
-616 DDTLNKI
+616 
-623 LLEKGTDSVSVSY
+623 
-636 SYDSKKRLSKVT
+636 
-648 LENGSIYDFVYDSLS
+648 
-663 NIKEI
+663 
-668 KLNGTLIFAYE
+668 
-679 YELSTGNLIKQTY
+679 
-692 GKNSDAYIFE
+692 
-702 YDDNNLISKIYYQ
+702 
-715 PVNGSKLLKVKYSYD
+715 
-730 EKKRITKVENGNSY
+730 
-744 LLNSYEYD
+744 
-752 QEDRVKTVKTSNSEI
+752 
-767 NNSYDNLGNI
+767 
-777 NAKAFKVNEQKY
+777 
-789 YSSYDTVSRSKGSH
+789 
-803 PESIYAAFAKLNGY
+803 
-817 IGMFETDGNLVCS
+817 
-830 LYKESLLPIINHKDI
+830 
-845 NANLVTKMDG
+845 
-855 VIPYISVNYANRL
+855 
-868 SYKLTNK
+868 
-875 DYSDPCGHISFWFKS
+875 
-890 NTTVSSTSKKY
+890 
-901 LFSVHTSFVGNHAS
+901 
-915 LGQNVLF
+915 
-922 PGFIG
+922 
-927 VYLLGK
+927 
-933 RIYLEVIDDN
+933 
-943 NVHYDLIK
+943 
-951 SDYDVDLSKWNFVS
+951 
-965 LNFMNRYDG
+965 
-974 IGYPDLCEYALVV
+974 
-987 NAHRQTYK
+987 
-995 KQDPR
+995 R

-1067 KIVDFSQTNLF
+1067 KTVDFSQTNLF

-1242 SEAITFSYKKL
+1242 SESVTFSYKKL

-1269 FGSYKTTYPLY
+1269 FGSYKTSYPLY

-1359 VGSET
+1359 VSSET

-1394 RGFLIKA
+1394 RWFLIKA

-1478 YNDQG
+1478 YNDQC
-1483 LRIKKTDYRGV
+1483 LRIKKTDYRGI
-1494 TWDYIYDGNK
+1494 TWNYIYDGNK

-1551 INGEIVVKYSYDAWG
+1551 INGKIVVKYSYDAWG
-1566 ALKNIEDTSSSG
+1566 VLKNIEDTSSSG

-1612 WLSPDSIEYLNPESV
+1612 WLSADSIEYLNPESI

-1743 AILSGLTAWEFG
+1743 AILSGLTAWEFE

>member
-97 KSEDNYKNKETGLE
+97 KSEDSYKNKETGLE

-169 KGDEIRFTKN
+169 NGDEIRFTKN

-194 LINGVDIAYDSNKFI
+194 LINGVDITYDSNKFI

-220 VGTSTFTF
+220 VGTSTLTF

-438 LGTSATKSFDKVTL
+438 LGTSATKSFYKVTL

-567 REYMSD
+567 REYTSD

-692 GKNSDAYIFE
+692 GTNSDAYIFE

-715 PVNGSKLLKVKYSYD
+715 QVNGSKLLKVKYSYD

-767 NNSYDNLGNI
+767 NNSYENLGNI

-830 LYKESLLPIINHKDI
+830 LYKESLSPIINHKDI

-1067 KIVDFSQTNLF
+1067 KTVDFSQTNLF

-1154 RAYTDVNEN
+1154 RAYTDLNEN

-1242 SEAITFSYKKL
+1242 SESVTFSYKKL

-1259 SHKEVTIPMI
+1259 SHKEVTIPMM

-1418 DYTLTYDSSIKDRLV
+1418 DYTLTYDSNIKDRLV

-1494 TWDYIYDGNK
+1494 TWNYIYDGNK

-1551 INGEIVVKYSYDAWG
+1551 INGKIVVKYSYDAWG
-1566 ALKNIEDTSSSG
+1566 AIKSIIDTSSSG

-1627 NKLNLYTYA
+1627 NGLNLY
-1636 NNNPVI
+1636 I
-1642 YYDPDGHMALLCAL
+1642 YCENDPINRFDSSGHSWKSFWNSIGSWFSEHWVEL
-1656 LILGAIGM
+1656 AIGTAFIIGGA
-1664 VANVGSQALTDLAY
+1664 VVTALTCGTGTTAWAAFGSALFSSIIQVGASIGTGVLVNGVSNLIQSKDFFDNVGDTIASSY
-1678 RNEFKWENYLV
+1678 M
-1689 AAGAGFLGGMCYAI
+1689 LGG
-1703 PGVGSIVSA
+1703 
-1712 AVTSGLTTAG
+1712 
-1722 QMIVSGEYY
+1722 
-1731 DGWDYLIMAGGS
+1731 
-1743 AILSGLTAWEFG
+1743 ILSGGSQMLSGGFRFLRAKTGFKGIDSMNFGLMSPDKLYHDKPGMTVLRFGSRNGAKLSIDFG
-1755 KISNNLSFFKDSN
+1755 K
-1768 FILDNFSKFATN
+1768 
-1780 YGGIT
+1780 YGIHGHIW
-1785 LKSTVILQAAGQIAI
+1785 KWSTHI
-1800 RETIAGFV
+1800 
-1808 GAPLSGIP
+1808 PLIP
-1816 GYFDRVYRLNKQG
+1816 EIVG
-1829 LSPVDSFLYAF
+1829 LSELF

>member
-1 MNNGLKNYTKQIR
+1 MK
-14 LTVGNAAET
+14 
-23 SININKEDANLHIS
+23 
-37 LPLITTIGLNPIE
+37 
-50 TILTFNL
+50 LTF
-57 QDKDEIDL
+57 
-65 FGKGFKL
+65 
-72 NFFNKVT
+72 
-79 SSGTTIKVKNS
+79 
-90 DGTIDEY
+90 
-97 KSEDNYKNKETGLE
+97 ED
-111 VKKIDDDN
+111 
-119 YGAYHYEMKDKY
+119 
-131 GNITEFKTTQ
+131 
-141 NYPKTIS
+141 
-148 YKNGDKLTTDFVAL
+148 
-162 TKYINNG
+162 
-169 KGDEIRFTKN
+169 
-179 GSDYITKVEY
+179 
-189 YHNNS
+189 
-194 LINGVDIAYDSNKFI
+194 
-209 SKISYRNGNTI
+209 
-220 VGTSTFTF
+220 
-228 LDSEITI
+228 
-235 IDDLSGYRMKY
+235 
-246 DLSNNRVVS
+246 
-255 FIEGYDVKFTN
+255 
-266 GHKTTIEY
+266 
-274 NDRFTTL
+274 
-281 INYKGKKT
+281 
-289 YSFFDSDNLPTFE
+289 
-302 MNEENEIVETEFDK
+302 
-316 ETKALK
+316 
-322 SNSGSIS
+322 
-329 FNTLENLLDS
+329 
-339 TDISSFDNSG
+339 
-349 LTVTKVSQTDAKFK
+349 
-363 NIIGDSVYRLS
+363 
-374 GTGTL
+374 
-379 TKTISINGL
+379 
-388 ASDNT
+388 
-393 LAVLFGKQ
+393 
-401 LTPSTDKSYV
+401 
-411 EVSLS
+411 
-416 AGSTDTDKFDEIKVD
+416 
-431 NLFELMT
+431 
-438 LGTSATKSFDKVTL
+438 
-452 TIKLV
+452 
-457 GNAVIEIGGVKI
+457 
-469 AKKEFASFYNYDE
+469 
-482 SGNTTQLS
+482 
-490 GGSKTTNMTY
+490 
-500 GSNNLPSS
+500 
-508 SIGIDSTMFN
+508 
-518 YEYDDYGNLIKA
+518 
-530 QTAYGSKIENK
+530 
-541 YDSTYKSNLISN
+541 
-553 KVTNKDG
+553 
-560 TKILETT
+560 
-567 REYMSD
+567 
-573 GRFVASSTDE
+573 
-583 LGNKTTYDEYDAF
+583 
-596 GKIKKVTNA
+596 KIKIV
-605 LGAVSKFSYNS
+605 
-616 DDTLNKI
+616 
-623 LLEKGTDSVSVSY
+623 
-636 SYDSKKRLSKVT
+636 
-648 LENGSIYDFVYDSLS
+648 
-663 NIKEI
+663 
-668 KLNGTLIFAYE
+668 
-679 YELSTGNLIKQTY
+679 
-692 GKNSDAYIFE
+692 
-702 YDDNNLISKIYYQ
+702 
-715 PVNGSKLLKVKYSYD
+715 
-730 EKKRITKVENGNSY
+730 
-744 LLNSYEYD
+744 
-752 QEDRVKTVKTSNSEI
+752 
-767 NNSYDNLGNI
+767 
-777 NAKAFKVNEQKY
+777 
-789 YSSYDTVSRSKGSH
+789 
-803 PESIYAAFAKLNGY
+803 
-817 IGMFETDGNLVCS
+817 
-830 LYKESLLPIINHKDI
+830 
-845 NANLVTKMDG
+845 
-855 VIPYISVNYANRL
+855 
-868 SYKLTNK
+868 
-875 DYSDPCGHISFWFKS
+875 
-890 NTTVSSTSKKY
+890 
-901 LFSVHTSFVGNHAS
+901 
-915 LGQNVLF
+915 
-922 PGFIG
+922 
-927 VYLLGK
+927 
-933 RIYLEVIDDN
+933 
-943 NVHYDLIK
+943 
-951 SDYDVDLSKWNFVS
+951 
-965 LNFMNRYDG
+965 
-974 IGYPDLCEYALVV
+974 
-987 NAHRQTYK
+987 
-995 KQDPR
+995 R

-1067 KIVDFSQTNLF
+1067 KTVDFSQTNLF

-1242 SEAITFSYKKL
+1242 SESVTFSYKKL

-1269 FGSYKTTYPLY
+1269 FGSYKTSYPLY

-1394 RGFLIKA
+1394 RWFLIKA

-1478 YNDQG
+1478 YNDEG
-1483 LRIKKTDYRGV
+1483 LRIKKTDYRGI
-1494 TWDYIYDGNK
+1494 TWNYIYDGNK

-1551 INGEIVVKYSYDAWG
+1551 INGKIVVKYSYDAWG

-1612 WLSPDSIEYLNPESV
+1612 WLSADSIEYLNSESI

>member
-1 MNNGLKNYTKQIR
+1 MK
-14 LTVGNAAET
+14 
-23 SININKEDANLHIS
+23 
-37 LPLITTIGLNPIE
+37 
-50 TILTFNL
+50 LTF
-57 QDKDEIDL
+57 
-65 FGKGFKL
+65 
-72 NFFNKVT
+72 
-79 SSGTTIKVKNS
+79 
-90 DGTIDEY
+90 
-97 KSEDNYKNKETGLE
+97 ED
-111 VKKIDDDN
+111 
-119 YGAYHYEMKDKY
+119 
-131 GNITEFKTTQ
+131 
-141 NYPKTIS
+141 
-148 YKNGDKLTTDFVAL
+148 
-162 TKYINNG
+162 
-169 KGDEIRFTKN
+169 
-179 GSDYITKVEY
+179 
-189 YHNNS
+189 
-194 LINGVDIAYDSNKFI
+194 
-209 SKISYRNGNTI
+209 
-220 VGTSTFTF
+220 
-228 LDSEITI
+228 
-235 IDDLSGYRMKY
+235 
-246 DLSNNRVVS
+246 
-255 FIEGYDVKFTN
+255 
-266 GHKTTIEY
+266 
-274 NDRFTTL
+274 
-281 INYKGKKT
+281 
-289 YSFFDSDNLPTFE
+289 
-302 MNEENEIVETEFDK
+302 
-316 ETKALK
+316 
-322 SNSGSIS
+322 
-329 FNTLENLLDS
+329 
-339 TDISSFDNSG
+339 
-349 LTVTKVSQTDAKFK
+349 
-363 NIIGDSVYRLS
+363 
-374 GTGTL
+374 
-379 TKTISINGL
+379 
-388 ASDNT
+388 
-393 LAVLFGKQ
+393 
-401 LTPSTDKSYV
+401 
-411 EVSLS
+411 
-416 AGSTDTDKFDEIKVD
+416 
-431 NLFELMT
+431 
-438 LGTSATKSFDKVTL
+438 
-452 TIKLV
+452 
-457 GNAVIEIGGVKI
+457 
-469 AKKEFASFYNYDE
+469 
-482 SGNTTQLS
+482 
-490 GGSKTTNMTY
+490 
-500 GSNNLPSS
+500 
-508 SIGIDSTMFN
+508 
-518 YEYDDYGNLIKA
+518 
-530 QTAYGSKIENK
+530 
-541 YDSTYKSNLISN
+541 
-553 KVTNKDG
+553 
-560 TKILETT
+560 
-567 REYMSD
+567 
-573 GRFVASSTDE
+573 
-583 LGNKTTYDEYDAF
+583 
-596 GKIKKVTNA
+596 KIKIV
-605 LGAVSKFSYNS
+605 
-616 DDTLNKI
+616 
-623 LLEKGTDSVSVSY
+623 
-636 SYDSKKRLSKVT
+636 
-648 LENGSIYDFVYDSLS
+648 
-663 NIKEI
+663 
-668 KLNGTLIFAYE
+668 
-679 YELSTGNLIKQTY
+679 
-692 GKNSDAYIFE
+692 
-702 YDDNNLISKIYYQ
+702 
-715 PVNGSKLLKVKYSYD
+715 
-730 EKKRITKVENGNSY
+730 
-744 LLNSYEYD
+744 
-752 QEDRVKTVKTSNSEI
+752 
-767 NNSYDNLGNI
+767 
-777 NAKAFKVNEQKY
+777 
-789 YSSYDTVSRSKGSH
+789 
-803 PESIYAAFAKLNGY
+803 
-817 IGMFETDGNLVCS
+817 
-830 LYKESLLPIINHKDI
+830 
-845 NANLVTKMDG
+845 
-855 VIPYISVNYANRL
+855 
-868 SYKLTNK
+868 
-875 DYSDPCGHISFWFKS
+875 
-890 NTTVSSTSKKY
+890 
-901 LFSVHTSFVGNHAS
+901 
-915 LGQNVLF
+915 
-922 PGFIG
+922 
-927 VYLLGK
+927 
-933 RIYLEVIDDN
+933 
-943 NVHYDLIK
+943 
-951 SDYDVDLSKWNFVS
+951 
-965 LNFMNRYDG
+965 
-974 IGYPDLCEYALVV
+974 
-987 NAHRQTYK
+987 
-995 KQDPR
+995 R

-1067 KIVDFSQTNLF
+1067 KTVDFSQTNLF

-1285 IATRAAYC
+1285 IATRSAYC

-1384 FGSHSYEYDS
+1384 FGSHTYEYDS

-1478 YNDQG
+1478 YNDQC
-1483 LRIKKTDYRGV
+1483 LRIKKTDYRGI
-1494 TWDYIYDGNK
+1494 TWNYIYDGNK

-1526 GFIKDNSEKYL
+1526 GFIKDNTEKYL

-1551 INGEIVVKYSYDAWG
+1551 INGKIVVKYNYDAWG
-1566 ALKNIEDTSSSG
+1566 AIKSIIDTSSSG

-1612 WLSPDSIEYLNPESV
+1612 WLSPDSIEYLNPESI

-1689 AAGAGFLGGMCYAI
+1689 AAGAGFLGGMCYTI